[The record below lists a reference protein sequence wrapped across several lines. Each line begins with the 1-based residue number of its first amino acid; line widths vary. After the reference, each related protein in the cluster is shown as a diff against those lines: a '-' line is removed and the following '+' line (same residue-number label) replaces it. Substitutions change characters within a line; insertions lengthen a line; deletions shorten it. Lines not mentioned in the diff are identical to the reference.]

1 MAHLSFL
8 LYLPC
13 PQATDMWLKQEMT
26 VLNSKK
32 AGKQTI

>member
-1 MAHLSFL
+1 MPHLSFL

-13 PQATDMWLKQEMT
+13 SRATDMWLKQEMT
-26 VLNSKK
+26 GLNSKK